1 MFFSNSGSEANDTPL
16 MLATQHRRSHQVLA
30 LRNSYAGR
38 SHAAIGTGNRG
49 WSATALSPIKVSYVH
64 GGYRYRSPFR
74 NYSDAD
80 YIAACVADLRDVID
94 TATSG
99 DIACM
104 IVEPVQGVGGFASP
118 PDGLFQAS
126 YEVLQEYESC

>member
-1 MFFSNSGSEANDTPL
+1 
-16 MLATQHRRSHQVLA
+16 MLATQHRRSATRSSRCATPTPAARSPRSASPGTAVGRPPPVTDQGQ
-30 LRNSYAGR
+30 LRAR
-38 SHAAIGTGNRG
+38 R
-49 WSATALSPIKVSYVH
+49 LP
-64 GGYRYRSPFR
+64 YRSPFR
-74 NYSDAD
+74 DYSDAD

-118 PDGLFQAS
+118 PDGLFHAFRRS
-126 YEVLQEYESC
+126 CRSTESC